1 MTDQTVLTVG
11 VGKQFQT
18 INAAIQAADQMG
30 GNADIKVDAGTYTN
44 DGGYLWDGI
53 NNVTIEGVGG
63 MAKIVDP
70 TYYAGGKAAIVTGGQ
85 NIALKNLDISGVT
98 VPDGNG
104 AGIRYDQGTLLLDNV
119 HLHNNQNGILG
130 GADAAGSITI
140 QNSEIDHNGT
150 SAGNTHNIYIGDVA
164 NFTLTNSY
172 VHDANVGHEVKSRAE
187 NNTITNNRILDNGGT
202 SSYAIDLPNGGNA
215 TITGNV
221 IEQGA
226 NNPNHTINAYGEE
239 GNLHAGTT
247 VNFSGNT
254 VVNDDAEGRGP
265 LWANN
270 GATITGTGNTAW
282 NAADLGNGVNPASF
296 TALSARPTL
305 DTSSTNTNPA
315 PAGGGSTTTTP
326 TTGGSTSTPVTYPTQ
341 TVLTVGVGKQF
352 QTINAAI
359 QAADQMGGNADI
371 KVDAGTY
378 TNDGG
383 YLWDGINNVTIEGV
397 GGMAKIVDPTYY
409 AGGKAAIVTGGQ
421 NIALKNLDI
430 SGVTVPDGNGAGIR
444 YDQGTLLLDNVHLH
458 NNQNGILGGADAAGS
473 ITIQNSE
480 IDHNGTSAGNTHNI
494 YIGDVANFTLT
505 NSYVHDANVGHEV
518 KSRAENN
525 TITNNRILDN
535 GGTSSYAID
544 LPNGGNATITGNVI
558 EQGANNPN
566 HTINAYGEE
575 GNLHAGTTV
584 NFSGNTVVND
594 DAEGRGPLW
603 ANNGAT
609 ITGTGNTAWNAADLG
624 NGVNPASFTAL
635 SARPTLDTSSTNTN
649 PAPAGGGSTTT
660 TPTTGGSTSTP
671 VTYPTQTVLTVG
683 VGKQFQTINAAIQA
697 ADQMGG
703 NADIKVD
710 AGTYTNDGGYLW
722 DGINNVTI
730 EGVGGMAKIVD
741 PTYYAGG
748 KAAIVTGGQN
758 IALKNLDISGVT
770 VPDGNG
776 AGIRYDQGTLLLD
789 NVHLHNNQNG
799 ILGGADA
806 AGSITIQNSEIDH
819 NGTSAGNTHNI
830 YIGDVANFTLT
841 NSYVHDANVG
851 HEVKSRAENNTI
863 TNNRILD
870 NGGTSS
876 YAIDL
881 PNGGNATITGNV
893 IEQGANN
900 PNHTINAYGE
910 EGNLHAGTTVN
921 FSGNT
926 VVNDDAEGRGPLWAN
941 NGATI
946 TGTGNTAWNAADLGN
961 GVNPASFTALSA
973 RPTLD
978 TSSTNTNPAPAGGG
992 STTTTPTTGGSTST
1006 PVTYPTQTVLTV
1018 GVGKQF
1024 QTINAAIQAADQMGG
1039 NADIKVDAG
1048 TYTNDGGYLWDGINN
1063 VTIEGVGGMAKI
1075 VDPTYYAGGKAAIVT
1090 GGQNIALKNLDISGV
1105 TVPDGNGAGIRY
1117 DQGTLLLDNVHLHNN
1132 QNGILGGADAAG
1144 SITIQNS
1151 EIDHNGTSAGN
1162 THNIYIGDV
1171 ANFTLTNS
1179 YVHDANVGHE
1189 VKSRAENNTITNNR
1203 ILDNGGTSS
1212 YAIDLPNG
1220 GNATITGN
1228 VIEQGANNPNHTINA
1243 YGEEGN
1249 LHAGT
1254 TVNFSGNTVVNDDAE
1269 GRGPL
1274 WANNGATITGTGNT
1288 AWNAADLGNGV
1299 NPASFTALSA
1309 RPTLDTSSTNTNP
1322 APAGGGS
1329 TTTTPTTGGS
1339 TSTPVTYP
1347 TQTVLTVGVG
1357 KQFQTINAAIQAADQ
1372 MGGNADIKVDAGT
1385 YTNDGGYL
1393 WDGINN
1399 VTIEGVGGMAKIVD
1413 PTYYAGGKAA
1423 IVTGGQNI
1431 ALKNLDISGVTVPD
1445 GNGAGIRYD
1454 QGTLLLDNVHLHNN
1468 QNGILGGAD
1477 AAGSITIQNSEID
1490 HNGTSAGNTHNIYI
1504 GDVAN
1509 FTLTNSY
1516 VHDANVGHEVKSRAE
1531 NNTITNNRILDNG
1544 GTSSYAIDLPNGGNA
1559 TITGNVIEQGA
1570 NNPNHTINAYGE
1582 EGNLHAGTTVNFSGN
1597 TVVNDDAE
1605 GRGPLWAN
1613 NGATI
1618 TGTGNTAWNAADLGN
1633 GVNPASFTAL
1643 SARPTLDTSS
1653 TNTNP
1658 APAGGGSTTT
1668 TPTTGSSD
1676 LASGSTGNN
1685 VTPIGGSSTPA
1696 HITAPPTITV
1706 SQSVFGTTTSTSNT
1720 LSGTVTDSGSG
1731 IGAVEIF
1738 INSAGRSIDLGPAPL
1753 NGNTWSYTASN
1764 LSPGTYTFYAV
1775 GFDRVGNSTAPI
1787 QVGPSQTVVTTLP
1800 PIIQPPLT
1808 VPSQHITAPPT
1819 ITVSQS
1825 VFGTTTSTSNTL
1837 SGTVTDSGSGIGA
1850 VEIFINSAGRS
1861 IDLGP
1866 APLNGN
1872 TWSYTASNLSPGT
1885 YTFYA
1890 VGFDR
1895 VGNSTAP
1902 IQVGPSQTVVTAV
1915 GQSDTPQAQVAQTIL
1930 PTAAADFVSS
1940 IGVNTHFDNIGSS
1953 YDDMAKV
1960 INSLKYLGVENVR
1973 DSMAAPNDASL
1984 FRTVAAATGVKF
1996 DAYLSLSQFG
2006 YDAQIAEMKAISDLL
2021 TAAEGINEGDSALT
2035 NMSYGGQTGYAAI
2048 AAAQSALF
2056 SAMKSDP
2063 NTQSVKVIGPSYGN
2077 TSSFSEAVKTENV
2090 SDLANT
2096 HEYFG
2101 TGNPPGAAVSAFLAQ
2116 ASLVSGT
2123 KNAVATEAGYYTGPS
2138 LSGSIAAYQH
2148 SGVSEL
2154 VQAKYNLTL
2163 LFSDWKAGVKTTYF
2177 YELLDRYN
2185 DPGNTNSE
2193 SHFGLFNADGTP
2205 KMAAT
2210 ALHNLVTTL
2219 ADDGPARSDVFGYQI
2234 AGAPTTAN
2242 SLLMEK
2248 SSGTFDLAVWN
2259 DIRLASSTTG
2269 ADVENLPTPVRINF
2283 GQYVQSVSEYDPLV
2297 GTSSI
2302 LSRSNVDHVDVNL
2315 PDHPVIFEIVPYA
2328 PAGLSLANF
2337 VLPET
2342 VASSQSTGDL
2352 AGMLLA
2358 NAISA
2363 NYNNLVGLRI
2373 SSVDLN
2379 GTKGTVS
2386 FNASQQSVIY
2396 SAPFYSP
2403 LSPTDSFSYTLSD
2416 EKGNSV
2422 SGTVAITG
2430 TAPAKTTYGTIA
2442 GDRINAPDIGWTL
2455 ASLTTGQELY
2465 SDYSGTIFIGGA
2477 DTRMFGGTDNN
2488 VFTAGD
2494 GSHVIGAGANSRIN
2508 LGNGDN
2514 TIGLTG
2520 SGSIVVTG
2528 DGNNLLYK
2536 STGNTSISMG
2546 NGNQNITAGG
2556 ENNTIRVGI
2565 GNSTIDVGTDGSI
2578 AGSERVTVG
2587 GGTNVVRVGGSNN
2600 TIVFNDGSNQ
2610 LLSQGSAAN
2619 ILIKAGS
2626 NNLIVQ
2632 GNDSVLNIASGV
2644 NTIGTNGVNDIVTLG
2659 SGSDTIW
2666 AGGDYTQI
2674 TAGSGSSFI
2683 TFIGQHDTIDL
2694 THGTSTV
2701 MAQGTN
2707 ATIIFG
2713 GPELTPA
2720 QIFGNALAANDV
2732 FDLRTTLAATDWD
2745 GRQNT
2750 LANYLSVESKGNSS
2764 VITVDVDGAGSKS
2777 AASIASLNDVAG
2789 LTYNSLLAHSIVP
2802 AWR

>member
-315 PAGGGSTTTTP
+315 PAGGG
-326 TTGGSTSTPVTYPTQ
+326 
-341 TVLTVGVGKQF
+341 
-352 QTINAAI
+352 A
-359 QAADQMGGNADI
+359 
-371 KVDAGTY
+371 
-378 TNDGG
+378 
-383 YLWDGINNVTIEGV
+383 
-397 GGMAKIVDPTYY
+397 
-409 AGGKAAIVTGGQ
+409 
-421 NIALKNLDI
+421 
-430 SGVTVPDGNGAGIR
+430 
-444 YDQGTLLLDNVHLH
+444 
-458 NNQNGILGGADAAGS
+458 
-473 ITIQNSE
+473 
-480 IDHNGTSAGNTHNI
+480 
-494 YIGDVANFTLT
+494 
-505 NSYVHDANVGHEV
+505 
-518 KSRAENN
+518 
-525 TITNNRILDN
+525 
-535 GGTSSYAID
+535 
-544 LPNGGNATITGNVI
+544 
-558 EQGANNPN
+558 
-566 HTINAYGEE
+566 
-575 GNLHAGTTV
+575 
-584 NFSGNTVVND
+584 
-594 DAEGRGPLW
+594 
-603 ANNGAT
+603 
-609 ITGTGNTAWNAADLG
+609 
-624 NGVNPASFTAL
+624 
-635 SARPTLDTSSTNTN
+635 
-649 PAPAGGGSTTT
+649 
-660 TPTTGGSTSTP
+660 
-671 VTYPTQTVLTVG
+671 
-683 VGKQFQTINAAIQA
+683 
-697 ADQMGG
+697 
-703 NADIKVD
+703 
-710 AGTYTNDGGYLW
+710 
-722 DGINNVTI
+722 
-730 EGVGGMAKIVD
+730 
-741 PTYYAGG
+741 
-748 KAAIVTGGQN
+748 
-758 IALKNLDISGVT
+758 
-770 VPDGNG
+770 
-776 AGIRYDQGTLLLD
+776 
-789 NVHLHNNQNG
+789 
-799 ILGGADA
+799 
-806 AGSITIQNSEIDH
+806 
-819 NGTSAGNTHNI
+819 
-830 YIGDVANFTLT
+830 
-841 NSYVHDANVG
+841 
-851 HEVKSRAENNTI
+851 
-863 TNNRILD
+863 
-870 NGGTSS
+870 
-876 YAIDL
+876 
-881 PNGGNATITGNV
+881 
-893 IEQGANN
+893 
-900 PNHTINAYGE
+900 
-910 EGNLHAGTTVN
+910 
-921 FSGNT
+921 
-926 VVNDDAEGRGPLWAN
+926 
-941 NGATI
+941 
-946 TGTGNTAWNAADLGN
+946 
-961 GVNPASFTALSA
+961 
-973 RPTLD
+973 
-978 TSSTNTNPAPAGGG
+978 
-992 STTTTPTTGGSTST
+992 
-1006 PVTYPTQTVLTV
+1006 
-1018 GVGKQF
+1018 
-1024 QTINAAIQAADQMGG
+1024 
-1039 NADIKVDAG
+1039 
-1048 TYTNDGGYLWDGINN
+1048 
-1063 VTIEGVGGMAKI
+1063 
-1075 VDPTYYAGGKAAIVT
+1075 
-1090 GGQNIALKNLDISGV
+1090 
-1105 TVPDGNGAGIRY
+1105 
-1117 DQGTLLLDNVHLHNN
+1117 
-1132 QNGILGGADAAG
+1132 
-1144 SITIQNS
+1144 
-1151 EIDHNGTSAGN
+1151 
-1162 THNIYIGDV
+1162 
-1171 ANFTLTNS
+1171 
-1179 YVHDANVGHE
+1179 
-1189 VKSRAENNTITNNR
+1189 
-1203 ILDNGGTSS
+1203 
-1212 YAIDLPNG
+1212 
-1220 GNATITGN
+1220 
-1228 VIEQGANNPNHTINA
+1228 
-1243 YGEEGN
+1243 
-1249 LHAGT
+1249 
-1254 TVNFSGNTVVNDDAE
+1254 
-1269 GRGPL
+1269 
-1274 WANNGATITGTGNT
+1274 
-1288 AWNAADLGNGV
+1288 
-1299 NPASFTALSA
+1299 
-1309 RPTLDTSSTNTNP
+1309 
-1322 APAGGGS
+1322 
-1329 TTTTPTTGGS
+1329 
-1339 TSTPVTYP
+1339 
-1347 TQTVLTVGVG
+1347 
-1357 KQFQTINAAIQAADQ
+1357 
-1372 MGGNADIKVDAGT
+1372 
-1385 YTNDGGYL
+1385 
-1393 WDGINN
+1393 
-1399 VTIEGVGGMAKIVD
+1399 
-1413 PTYYAGGKAA
+1413 
-1423 IVTGGQNI
+1423 
-1431 ALKNLDISGVTVPD
+1431 
-1445 GNGAGIRYD
+1445 
-1454 QGTLLLDNVHLHNN
+1454 
-1468 QNGILGGAD
+1468 
-1477 AAGSITIQNSEID
+1477 
-1490 HNGTSAGNTHNIYI
+1490 
-1504 GDVAN
+1504 
-1509 FTLTNSY
+1509 
-1516 VHDANVGHEVKSRAE
+1516 
-1531 NNTITNNRILDNG
+1531 
-1544 GTSSYAIDLPNGGNA
+1544 
-1559 TITGNVIEQGA
+1559 
-1570 NNPNHTINAYGE
+1570 
-1582 EGNLHAGTTVNFSGN
+1582 
-1597 TVVNDDAE
+1597 
-1605 GRGPLWAN
+1605 
-1613 NGATI
+1613 
-1618 TGTGNTAWNAADLGN
+1618 
-1633 GVNPASFTAL
+1633 
-1643 SARPTLDTSS
+1643 
-1653 TNTNP
+1653 
-1658 APAGGGSTTT
+1658 TTT

-1696 HITAPPTITV
+1696 
-1706 SQSVFGTTTSTSNT
+1706 
-1720 LSGTVTDSGSG
+1720 
-1731 IGAVEIF
+1731 
-1738 INSAGRSIDLGPAPL
+1738 
-1753 NGNTWSYTASN
+1753 
-1764 LSPGTYTFYAV
+1764 
-1775 GFDRVGNSTAPI
+1775 
-1787 QVGPSQTVVTTLP
+1787 
-1800 PIIQPPLT
+1800 
-1808 VPSQHITAPPT
+1808 HITAPPT

-1940 IGVNTHFDNIGSS
+1940 IGVNTHLDNIGSS

-2302 LSRSNVDHVDVNL
+2302 LSLSNVDHVDVNL

-2430 TAPAKTTYGTIA
+2430 TAPAKTTYGTVA

-2494 GSHVIGAGANSRIN
+2494 GSHAIGAGANSRIN

-2600 TIVFNDGSNQ
+2600 TIIFNDGSNQ

-2644 NTIGTNGVNDIVTLG
+2644 NTIGTNGANDIVTLG